1 MPIKVDCVRA
11 NRKKGKS
18 TSRNGGHDSV
28 EITAPAIITESPAE
42 SQHGKRGR
50 IDHAISERN
59 VFLTAIV
66 ENNPLASVVLDS
78 NNKVQLC
85 NPAFERLFGYP
96 LDEIAGCDVDDF
108 IAPPAL
114 AAEAADF
121 SCRTLAGESL
131 QATTRR
137 LRMDGSLVDVQ
148 IHAAPLLLQ
157 GKLAGIFAVYEEITE
172 QKRAHDQLRAAEARY
187 RQLVEQLP
195 AITYVAEFGVAGTWE
210 YVSPQIASFLG
221 FSQSEWMA
229 STGQWLRQVHPDD
242 RKQVMDSEEHSKRT
256 GENIDI
262 EYRML
267 ARDGRV
273 VWFRDRA
280 IVSRGEDGRMLQHGF
295 MLDITERKEA
305 EAALMKLSRQT
316 NMILNSAGDGIF
328 GLDREGHPTFVNR
341 AAARMFGYEPEEI
354 IGRNGHALWHH
365 TKEDGTPYPED
376 ECPAFAV
383 LRDGITRHGANDFYW
398 RKDGTSF
405 PVEFISTAIRE
416 GEEVVGAVVTFRDI
430 TARQRAEKAQKQAE
444 ERFRSI
450 FENAVEGIYQS
461 TPDGRFISV
470 NPAMARMFGYA
481 SPEEMI
487 EIISDIGRQLY
498 IDSAQREE
506 FKRAMEKFDV
516 VERFE
521 TQVCQKD
528 GTRIWISETSRAVK
542 NVVGRICYYEGTIED
557 VTSRKRAEAERQ
569 VSFEIIHAA
578 NVTDNLD
585 ELLRRIHESLKRV
598 LYAENCFVALHDPV
612 SGMFHFPFFVDQYDS
627 APPPQKTGRSCT
639 TYVFRKGEAMLIPQS
654 VFDALV
660 EQGEVELVGTPS
672 PSWLGVP
679 LRTPSATIGVLVVQ
693 HYEDERAYTHRDL
706 EFLAS
711 VGGQIA
717 LAIER
722 KRADTALR
730 ESEARLRVLIEQL
743 PAVLWTTDSELRF
756 TSSVGAGL
764 SRLGLKPQEVVGKSL
779 YEFFQTEDRNFVPLA
794 AHRRALAGES
804 VTFHVEWG
812 GGSYACHAEPLRTGE
827 GNVFGV
833 ISMALDIT
841 DRKQLEAQLRQAQK
855 MEAVGRLAGGI
866 AHDFNNLL
874 MVIQG
879 YTELLL
885 DRLGGE
891 HPLRRNAE
899 QIHDASQRAAGLTR
913 QLLAF
918 SRKQMLAPQVLN
930 IQSVVSDMNSI
941 LRRLIGE
948 DIELV
953 TVNPPEL
960 WHVRADRSQ
969 VEQVILNLA
978 VNSRDAM
985 PDGGKVT
992 IETANVELDSS
1003 YSRQAV
1009 VEPGEYVMIAVSDT
1023 GCGMDAETQA
1033 HAFEPFFTTKEKGK
1047 GTGLGLATVY
1057 GIVKQSGGYIWL
1069 YSEAGKGATFK
1080 IYLPRVREIEKPAKQ
1095 KPETK
1100 SFPLGCETILLVED
1114 EKGVRELAREY
1125 LEQIGYT
1132 VLGAE
1137 NSQQAIELVKNHPG
1151 AIELLFTD
1159 VVMAGMSGR
1168 QLAEEMQKLRPGIR
1182 VLYMSGYADE
1192 AIVHHGILGRGMV
1205 LLQKPFT
1212 LNSLALKVR
1221 ETLDQNN

>member
-1 MPIKVDCVRA
+1 MPTKIDPVRA
-11 NRKKGKS
+11 SRKKGRS
-18 TSRNGGHDSV
+18 APQNGLNGHTATTALP
-28 EITAPAIITESPAE
+28 EIADATLLSMPEHTQNGA
-42 SQHGKRGR
+42 G
-50 IDHAISERN
+50 ERN
-59 VFLTAIV
+59 VILAAIV
-66 ENNPLASVVLDS
+66 DNNPLASVVMDS
-78 NNKVQLC
+78 SNRVQFC
-85 NPAFERLFGYP
+85 NAAFERIFGYR
-96 LDEIAGCDVDDF
+96 LAEIAGRDIDDF
-108 IAPPAL
+108 IAAPEFIR
-114 AAEAADF
+114 EAADF
-121 SCRTLAGESL
+121 SRRTLAGESI
-131 QATTRR
+131 QAATCRQR
-137 LRMDGSLVDVQ
+137 VDGTLVDVEV
-148 IHAAPLLLQ
+148 HAAPLMLQ
-157 GKLAGIFAVYEEITE
+157 GKLEGIFAVYEEITE
-172 QKRAHDQLRAAEARY
+172 RKRADEQLRAAEARY

-195 AITYVAEFGVAGTWE
+195 AITYVAEFGMNGNWE

-221 FSQSEWMA
+221 FSQSEWLSA
-229 STGQWLRQVHPDD
+229 NGQWLRQVHPED
-242 RKQVMDSEEHSKRT
+242 RKQVMEAEQQSERS

-280 IVSRGEDGRMLQHGF
+280 IVSRSNDGRKLQHGF
-295 MLDITERKEA
+295 MLDITERKDA

-328 GLDREGHPTFVNR
+328 GLDQQGRPTFVNR
-341 AAARMFGYEPEEI
+341 AAARMLGYDPEEI
-354 IGRNGHALWHH
+354 IGREGHALWHH
-365 TKEDGTPYPED
+365 TKSDGTSYPEA
-376 ECPAFAV
+376 ECGLIAV
-383 LRDGITRHGANDFYW
+383 LRDGATRHGSSDVFW
-398 RKDGTSF
+398 RKDGSSF

-416 GEEVVGAVVTFRDI
+416 GEEVTGAVVTFRDI

-450 FENAVEGIYQS
+450 FENAIEGIYQS

-470 NPAMARMFGYA
+470 NPAMAKMFGYA

-487 EIISDIGRQLY
+487 EAISDIGNQLY

-506 FKRAMEKFDV
+506 FKRAMEQFDV

-521 TQVCQKD
+521 TRVVQKD
-528 GTRIWISETSRAVK
+528 GTKIWISETSRAVR
-542 NVVGRICYYEGTIED
+542 NVVGRVCYYEGTLED
-557 VTSRKRAEAERQ
+557 VTSLKRAEAERQ

-585 ELLRRIHESLKRV
+585 ELLHRIHESLKRV
-598 LYAENCFVALHDPV
+598 LYAENCFVALQDPV
-612 SGMFHFPFFVDQYDS
+612 SGMFHFPFFVDRYDS
-627 APPPQKTGRSCT
+627 APPPQKIGRSCT
-639 TYVFRKGEAMLIPQS
+639 TYVFRKGEAMLIPQT
-654 VFDALV
+654 VFDALAA
-660 EQGEVELVGTPS
+660 QGEVELVGTPS

-722 KRADTALR
+722 KRAETALR

-743 PAVLWTTDSELRF
+743 PAVLWTIDGEMRF

-764 SRLGLKPQEVVGKSL
+764 ARLGLKPQEVVGKSL
-779 YEFFQTEDRNFVPLA
+779 FEFFNTDDRAFPPIA
-794 AHRRALAGES
+794 AHRKALAGES
-804 VTFHVEWG
+804 VTYHTEWS
-812 GGSYACHAEPLRTGE
+812 GGSYACHAEPLRNADGQI
-827 GNVFGV
+827 NGV

-885 DRLGGE
+885 DRLGNE

-899 QIHDASQRAAGLTR
+899 QIHDASQRAASLTR

-930 IQSVVSDMNSI
+930 IRSVVSDMESI

-948 DIELV
+948 DIDLV
-953 TVNPPEL
+953 TVNPSDL
-960 WHVRADRSQ
+960 WRVRADRSQ

-985 PDGGKVT
+985 PNGGKVT

-1003 YSRQAV
+1003 YSRHAV

-1023 GCGMDAETQA
+1023 GCGMDADTQA
-1033 HAFEPFFTTKEKGK
+1033 HVFEPFFTTKEKGK

-1057 GIVKQSGGYIWL
+1057 GIVKQSGGYIWV
-1069 YSEAGKGATFK
+1069 YSEVDKGATFK
-1080 IYLPRVREIEKPAKQ
+1080 VYLPRVRESEKPAQQ

-1100 SFPLGCETILLVED
+1100 LFPLGSETILLVED

-1125 LEQIGYT
+1125 LEQIGYV
-1132 VLGAE
+1132 VLEAE
-1137 NSQQAIELVKNHPG
+1137 NAQKAIDVARNHSG
-1151 AIELLFTD
+1151 TIDLLFTD
-1159 VVMAGMSGR
+1159 VVMGGMSGR
-1168 QLAEEMQKLRPGIR
+1168 QLAEEMQKLRPGVKI
-1182 VLYMSGYADE
+1182 LYMSGYTDE
-1192 AIVHHGILGRGMV
+1192 AIVHHGILGRGMT

-1221 ETLDQNN
+1221 DTLDLLHEQ